1 MNARSSKDRI
11 RVLVIDD
18 SAYNR
23 QAIVEM
29 LESDKGIDVVS
40 RAANGEEGLKEA
52 LSLKPDVI
60 TLDLEM
66 PKMDGFTFLRILMSR
81 QPTPVIV
88 ISSYSRKQN
97 VFKALELG
105 ALDFIAKPT
114 RYLSPEL
121 HKIRDELVEKIL
133 MVRHLR
139 TSNLQR
145 RPTQWAVVE
154 RQAVYPEAERAAGAV
169 TEMPG
174 MLLVVVGASTGG
186 PPALQTFLQTLPR
199 HLPVAYLVAQHMPEN
214 FTRAFSDRLN
224 RYTGL
229 EVSEARGGEL
239 VEPGRVFVAPGG
251 QNLKVV
257 RQGAVLKTEVEDV
270 EPGAKYVPSI
280 DAMFRSAAE
289 IMGGRTM
296 GILLTGMGSDGR
308 EGIRAIKQA
317 GGRTV
322 AESEETAVI
331 FGMPKEAIDSGGVDV
346 VLRLDEIA
354 GEVIRFAGEI
364 CKPDEED

>member
-1 MNARSSKDRI
+1 MSARSFKDRI

-29 LESDKGIDVVS
+29 LESDGGIDVVGRS
-40 RAANGEEGLKEA
+40 ANGEEGLKEA

-66 PKMDGFTFLRILMSR
+66 PKMDGFTFLRILMNR

-121 HKIRDELVEKIL
+121 HKICDELVEKVV

-139 TSNLQR
+139 ASNLQVR
-145 RPTQWAVVE
+145 VVE
-154 RQAVYPEAERAAGAV
+154 RRAVSQESGEAEPG
-169 TEMPG
+169 EMAEILG
-174 MLLVVVGASTGG
+174 MVLVVVGASTGG

-229 EVSEARGGEL
+229 EVSEARGGE
-239 VEPGRVFVAPGG
+239 VIEPGRVFVAPGG
-251 QNLKVV
+251 KNLKVV
-257 RQGAVLKTEVEDV
+257 RQGAVLKTEVEEV

-280 DAMFRSAAE
+280 DALLQSAAE
-289 IMGGRTM
+289 TMESKVMGV
-296 GILLTGMGSDGR
+296 LLTGMGSDGR

-331 FGMPKEAIDSGGVDV
+331 FGMPKEAIDSGGVDI
-346 VLRLDEIA
+346 VLRLDEMA
-354 GEVIRFAGEI
+354 GEVVRFAEEA
-364 CKPDEED
+364 CQPDEGD

>member
-1 MNARSSKDRI
+1 MSARSSKDRI
-11 RVLVIDD
+11 RVLVVDD

-29 LESDKGIDVVS
+29 LESDGGIDVVG

-121 HKIRDELVEKIL
+121 HKICDELVEKVV

-139 TSNLQR
+139 ESNLKVR
-145 RPTQWAVVE
+145 VVE
-154 RQAVYPEAERAAGAV
+154 RQAVPQEAEAAATGAAAGIPDMA
-169 TEMPG
+169 
-174 MLLVVVGASTGG
+174 LVVVGASTGG
-186 PPALQTFLQTLPR
+186 PPALQTFLQMLPR
-199 HLPVAYLVAQHMPEN
+199 QLPVAYMMAQHMPEN

-229 EVSEARGGEL
+229 EVSEAQGGEA

-251 QNLKVV
+251 KNLKVV
-257 RQGAVLKTEVEDV
+257 RQGLVLRTEVDEV
-270 EPGAKYVPSI
+270 GPGAKYVPSI
-280 DAMFRSAAE
+280 DALFRSAAE
-289 IMGGRTM
+289 VMESKAMGVLM
-296 GILLTGMGSDGR
+296 TGMGSDGR
-308 EGIRAIKQA
+308 EGILAIKQA
-317 GGRTV
+317 GGKTV

-331 FGMPKEAIDSGGVDV
+331 FGMPKEAIDSGGVDT

-354 GEVIRFAGEI
+354 GEVVRFSQEA
-364 CKPDEED
+364 CQLDEGD

>member
-1 MNARSSKDRI
+1 MSARSSKDRI

-23 QAIVEM
+23 QAIAEM
-29 LESDKGIDVVS
+29 LESDDGIDVVGRS
-40 RAANGEEGLKEA
+40 ANGEEGLKEA

-66 PKMDGFTFLRILMSR
+66 PKMDGFTFLRIIMSR

-121 HKIRDELVEKIL
+121 HKICDELVEKVL

-139 TSNLQR
+139 TSNLQVR
-145 RPTQWAVVE
+145 ATQWAVAE
-154 RQAVYPEAERAAGAV
+154 RQTVPQEAQEEAGAGA
-169 TEMPG
+169 EIRDMA
-174 MLLVVVGASTGG
+174 LVVVGASTGG
-186 PPALQTFLQTLPR
+186 PPALQTLLQTLPR

-229 EVSEARGGEL
+229 EVSEARGGEV

-251 QNLKVV
+251 KNLKVV
-257 RQGAVLKTEVEDV
+257 RQGATLKTEVEEV
-270 EPGAKYVPSI
+270 EPDAKYVPSI
-280 DAMFRSAAE
+280 DAMFLSAAE
-289 IMGGRTM
+289 AMGDRAM
-296 GILLTGMGSDGR
+296 GVLLTGMGSDGR
-308 EGIRAIKQA
+308 NGIQAIKQA

-331 FGMPKEAIDSGGVDV
+331 FGMPKEAIESGGVDT

-354 GEVIRFAGEI
+354 GEVVRFAEEA
-364 CKPDEED
+364 CRPDKED